1 MKAEKIIRAIG
12 SVDDRYLLEAAE
24 TPSKKASWKIAVM
37 AAACFVLIGGICLG
51 VFALPGVFSE
61 KSAPMTDA
69 VSAAPPMDG
78 EAFFEAGNV
87 YDNETNGVEDTE
99 QIPMPTEGAEAPTQ
113 NERIDQNSSVPAA
126 SLSELSA
133 TEKGEDGISSEA
145 EASAAS
151 DVPPGESIAT
161 LEKIEKI
168 GETTWHLSLIN
179 QGNEQPFE
187 LEVETE
193 LFAMPPEQLEEGTS
207 LVILH
212 GEGYEPVQILYA
224 GVAYYGE

>member
-24 TPSKKASWKIAVM
+24 APSKKSSWKIAAL

-87 YDNETNGVEDTE
+87 YEDATNGVEETD

-133 TEKGEDGISSEA
+133 TEKGADEMPGMQIASLEA
-145 EASAAS
+145 
-151 DVPPGESIAT
+151 
-161 LEKIEKI
+161 IEEI
-168 GETTWHLSLIN
+168 GGDRWRLSLRDRWD
-179 QGNEQPFE
+179 EPFG
-187 LEVETE
+187 LEVDAKI
-193 LFAMPPEQLEEGTS
+193 FSMPPSELKEGALLE
-207 LVILH
+207 IRY
-212 GEGYEPVQILYA
+212 GEEYAPVQILY
-224 GVAYYGE
+224 YSGE